1 MTRDE
6 AASIVALPKEQAIDA
21 IVALGEK
28 AEKYDQLRQD
38 ASPTCPSG
46 MTPPYLKPAC
56 GKRRKKPGRKKGH
69 PGAARRKPE
78 KIDHCKEHTLESC
91 PNCHR
96 ALQKSTRNYKRYTQ
110 DLPPIEPQVTEHTVN
125 GYWCSH
131 CKKMVY
137 AKVTDALPNAM
148 VGLRVIVFTAWLHY
162 LVGMSVS
169 NIVKLLSI
177 IADFSITAGGLTQAW
192 KNLAASLE
200 PLYEAIG
207 QKVRN
212 AAVLHADE
220 TGWRI
225 NGNTHWL
232 WCFATKT
239 LCYYVID
246 KTRGSP
252 LIKRVLGTIFSGIL
266 ICDFWGA
273 YNKISTLAKQRCFYH
288 LFTELDKVAKK
299 KPSTAWKAFSKKL
312 SRLLMDAIRLSEKK
326 GELASGTYH
335 RRTNKLHTRLQQLI
349 EATYADNDAKRI
361 QKRLKRHRN
370 ELFTFLEFDNVSP
383 YNNHA
388 EQQMRKPVIT
398 RKISQQNRSDQGA
411 KTHAILMTLFKS
423 AELQKL
429 NPVEAVLADAK
440 TVIKA
445 TSQDEINFKIAA

>member
-1 MTRDE
+1 
-6 AASIVALPKEQAIDA
+6 
-21 IVALGEK
+21 
-28 AEKYDQLRQD
+28 
-38 ASPTCPSG
+38 
-46 MTPPYLKPAC
+46 
-56 GKRRKKPGRKKGH
+56 
-69 PGAARRKPE
+69 
-78 KIDHCKEHTLESC
+78 
-91 PNCHR
+91 
-96 ALQKSTRNYKRYTQ
+96 
-110 DLPPIEPQVTEHTVN
+110 
-125 GYWCSH
+125 
-131 CKKMVY
+131 MVY

-169 NIVKLLSI
+169 NIVKLLGI
-177 IADFSITAGGLTQAW
+177 VADFSITAGGLTQAW
-192 KNLAASLE
+192 KNLATSLE
-200 PLYEAIG
+200 PLYDDIG

-312 SRLLMDAIRLSEKK
+312 SRLLMDALRLSEKK

-361 QKRLKRHRN
+361 QKRLKRHRH

-440 TVIKA
+440 TAIKA
-445 TSQDEINFKIAA
+445 TLQDEMDFKIAA